1 MPLVF
6 KFLLYFLS
14 LPIFGIGTKF
24 LMLPSSVEQ
33 LTIGDHS
40 TLEGAIP
47 INPALFSAQNKQ
59 SNLLINRGVWI
70 GDVNIMNIAFNQTLG
85 EKVFHFGVNYSG
97 LTGFEYRE
105 ERPVDLPL
113 SYFSSYGVSVK
124 SGLSLSADK
133 NKFGLSLSY
142 IKIATEVEEAN
153 GFGLNFGYVHNFSSD
168 FNIGVSIENI
178 GKMNKL
184 ISEEVKLPQRRLT
197 TLSKKVTLNN
207 SFSTIYGSIDWGKG
221 KVKNK
226 YCIGNSFSWKN
237 SNLFSGF
244 VISDNSTEASI
255 GFSVLVNSVKVGYGV
270 RFGSQK
276 LGNPYLISL
285 DILLP

>member
-33 LTIGDHS
+33 LTIGNHS
-40 TLEGAIP
+40 TLGGVAP

-59 SNLLINRGVWI
+59 SNILINRGVWI
-70 GDVNIMNIAFNQTLG
+70 GDVNIMNIAFNQASG

-105 ERPVDLPL
+105 ERPVDVPL
-113 SYFSSYGVSVK
+113 SYFSSYGISVK
-124 SGLSLSADK
+124 SGLSFSAFK

-153 GFGLNFGYVHNFSSD
+153 GFGLNFGYVYNFSSN

-178 GKMNKL
+178 GKMNEL
-184 ISEEVKLPQRRLT
+184 ILEEVKLPQRRLS

-207 SFSTIYGSIDWGKG
+207 SYSTIYGSIDWGNG
-221 KVKNK
+221 PAKNK
-226 YCIGNSFSWKN
+226 YFIGNSFSWKN
-237 SNLFSGF
+237 SNFFSGLAL
-244 VISDNSTEASI
+244 SDNSTEASV
-255 GFSVLVNSVKVGYGV
+255 GFSIKVNTVKVGYGI
-270 RFGSQK
+270 RFGSQN

>member
-33 LTIGDHS
+33 LTIGNHS
-40 TLEGAIP
+40 TLGGVAP
-47 INPALFSAQNKQ
+47 INPALFSTQNKQ
-59 SNLLINRGVWI
+59 SNILINRGVWI
-70 GDVNIMNIAFNQTLG
+70 GDVNIMNIAFNQASG

-105 ERPVDLPL
+105 ERPVDVPL
-113 SYFSSYGVSVK
+113 SYFSSYGISVK
-124 SGLSLSADK
+124 SGLSFSAFK

-153 GFGLNFGYVHNFSSD
+153 GFGLNFGYVYNFSSN

-178 GKMNKL
+178 GKMNEL
-184 ISEEVKLPQRRLT
+184 ISEEVKLPQRRLS

-207 SFSTIYGSIDWGKG
+207 SYSTIYGSIDWGNG
-221 KVKNK
+221 PAKNK
-226 YCIGNSFSWKN
+226 YFIGNSFSWKN

-244 VISDNSTEASI
+244 ALSDNSTEASV
-255 GFSVLVNSVKVGYGV
+255 GFSIKVNTVKVGYGI
-270 RFGSQK
+270 RFGSQN

>member
-6 KFLLYFLS
+6 KFLLYLIS
-14 LPIFGIGTKF
+14 IPIFGIGTKF

-33 LTIGDHS
+33 LTIGSHS
-40 TLEGAIP
+40 TLEGVAP
-47 INPALFSAQNKQ
+47 VNPALFSAQNKQ
-59 SNLLINRGVWI
+59 SNILINRGVWI

-105 ERPVDLPL
+105 EKPTDLPL
-113 SYFSSYGVSVK
+113 SYFSSYGISVK
-124 SGLSLSADK
+124 SGLSLSANK
-133 NKFGLSLSY
+133 NQFGLSLSY
-142 IKIATEVEEAN
+142 IKIATEVEETN
-153 GFGLNFGYVHNFSSD
+153 GFGLNFGYVFNFSSD
-168 FNIGVSIENI
+168 FKIGVSLENI
-178 GKMNKL
+178 GKMNEL
-184 ISEEVKLPQRRLT
+184 ISEEVKLPQRRLS
-197 TLSKKVTLNN
+197 TLSKKVALNN

-221 KVKNK
+221 KAKNK
-226 YCIGNSFSWKN
+226 YFIGNSFNWKN
-237 SNLFSGF
+237 SNLFSGLALYD
-244 VISDNSTEASI
+244 SNTEASV
-255 GFSVLVNSVKVGYGV
+255 GFSIKVSTVKVGYGI

>member
-14 LPIFGIGTKF
+14 LPIFGIGTQF
-24 LMLPSSVEQ
+24 LMIPNSVEQ
-33 LTIGDHS
+33 LTIGNHS
-40 TLEGAIP
+40 TLGGVAP
-47 INPALFSAQNKQ
+47 INPALFSTQNKQ
-59 SNLLINRGVWI
+59 SNILINRGVWI
-70 GDVNIMNIAFNQTLG
+70 GDVNIMNIAFNQASG

-105 ERPVDLPL
+105 ERPVDVPL
-113 SYFSSYGVSVK
+113 SYFSSYGISVK
-124 SGLSLSADK
+124 SGLSFSAFK

-153 GFGLNFGYVHNFSSD
+153 GFGLNFGYVYNFSSN

-178 GKMNKL
+178 GKMNEL
-184 ISEEVKLPQRRLT
+184 ISEEVKLPQRRLS

-207 SFSTIYGSIDWGKG
+207 SYSTIYGSIDWGNG
-221 KVKNK
+221 PAKNK
-226 YCIGNSFSWKN
+226 YFIGNSFSWKN

-244 VISDNSTEASI
+244 ALSDNSTEASV
-255 GFSVLVNSVKVGYGV
+255 GFSIKVNTVKVGYGI
-270 RFGSQK
+270 RFGSQN

>member
-33 LTIGDHS
+33 LTIGNHS
-40 TLEGAIP
+40 TLGGVAP
-47 INPALFSAQNKQ
+47 INPALFSTQNKQ
-59 SNLLINRGVWI
+59 SNILINRGVWI
-70 GDVNIMNIAFNQTLG
+70 GDVNIMNIAFNQASG

-105 ERPVDLPL
+105 ERPVDVPL
-113 SYFSSYGVSVK
+113 SYFSSYGISVK
-124 SGLSLSADK
+124 SGLSFSAFK

-153 GFGLNFGYVHNFSSD
+153 GFGLNFGYVYNFSSN

-178 GKMNKL
+178 GKMNEL
-184 ISEEVKLPQRRLT
+184 ILEEVKLPQRRLS

-207 SFSTIYGSIDWGKG
+207 SYSTIYGSIDWGNG
-221 KVKNK
+221 PAKNK
-226 YCIGNSFSWKN
+226 YFIGNSFSWKN
-237 SNLFSGF
+237 SNFFSGLAL
-244 VISDNSTEASI
+244 SDNSTEASV
-255 GFSVLVNSVKVGYGV
+255 GFSIKVNTVKVGYGI
-270 RFGSQK
+270 RFGSQN